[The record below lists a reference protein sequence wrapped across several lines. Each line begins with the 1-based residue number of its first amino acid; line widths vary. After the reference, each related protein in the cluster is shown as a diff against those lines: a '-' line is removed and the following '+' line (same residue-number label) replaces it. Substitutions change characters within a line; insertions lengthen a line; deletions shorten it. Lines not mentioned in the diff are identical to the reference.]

1 MAYILRILCGALI
14 FTTVHAQDETA
25 IPPADE
31 WYKSEYA
38 PLYGD
43 KPWENADE
51 LAGHFTET
59 VQIHNEL
66 IESLDSLQWISG
78 ALEEWKI
85 AGWVR
90 SEIAEMDFE
99 MFNPTTASF
108 KTRWRDYYN
117 GGNIAYECTWYLADF
132 VDGSWKISAVAG
144 INCNEHGL

>member
-1 MAYILRILCGALI
+1 M
-14 FTTVHAQDETA
+14 
-25 IPPADE
+25 
-31 WYKSEYA
+31 
-38 PLYGD
+38 
-43 KPWENADE
+43 
-51 LAGHFTET
+51 
-59 VQIHNEL
+59 QIHNEL

-132 VDGSWKISAVAG
+132 VDGSWKISAVAS